1 MHNIR
6 CEILGEELQR
16 KGLWAFDGKVRKVQ
30 PGLLVELI
38 HGRRDKA
45 TVDTRRRCDG
55 RVVGEVGDRKSGW
68 NERWFRAVI
77 S

>member
-1 MHNIR
+1 MRNIR
-6 CEILGEELQR
+6 CEICEEELQR
-16 KGLWAFDGKVRKVQ
+16 RGLRAFDVKVRKVQ

-55 RVVGEVGDRKSGW
+55 RVVGEVGDRKSGGEGK
-68 NERWFRAVI
+68 ERALV
-77 S
+77 